1 MILFCKNKTKTIWM
15 CQDALTSWDLCGSDL
30 RLFFSLNG
38 YAKWAELGDA
48 CWKGETAGRGAR
60 REVWKEIEVGKWKVT
75 ELESDFHS
83 YPSVVKEGCDL

>member
-1 MILFCKNKTKTIWM
+1 MILFCKNKTKTIWIVSR
-15 CQDALTSWDLCGSDL
+15 CFDFLRFVWFSPQAFLFAEWLCKMSRTWRCML
-30 RLFFSLNG
+30 ERRN
-38 YAKWAELGDA
+38 
-48 CWKGETAGRGAR
+48 CWKGAR